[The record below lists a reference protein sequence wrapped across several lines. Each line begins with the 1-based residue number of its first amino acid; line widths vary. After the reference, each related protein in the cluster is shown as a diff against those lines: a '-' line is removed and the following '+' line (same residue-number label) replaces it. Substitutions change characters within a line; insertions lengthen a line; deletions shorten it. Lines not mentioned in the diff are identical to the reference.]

1 MPLRTV
7 EAAPRA
13 SLLIES
19 MRDIGYS
26 LETAVADVIDN
37 AITAEARNIDLLTMT
52 DESSGAIGVL
62 DDGKGMTGVE
72 LLEAMRIGCRS
83 PLDDRPSK
91 DLGRFGLGLKTASF
105 SQCRRLTVVT
115 RQKGVTS
122 AALWD
127 LDYVRET
134 DNWLV
139 RIPEDPMSIL
149 WADRIGSKGTL
160 ILWEDLDRLLER
172 PGQRSDQQHFVRR
185 VDQACSHLEL
195 VFHRFLSGEHG
206 LSRVKIAVNGRSL
219 DAYDP
224 FATKHPATM
233 IGPKERFKLE
243 GEHIVVQAFTLPHH
257 QHVTR
262 SEWERQGGPGGYL
275 KNQGFYVYREKRLIL
290 HGTWFGLA
298 RQTELT
304 KLARVRVDIPN
315 SLDSKWKIDV
325 RKASAQ
331 LPQQVKRRL
340 ASIIDP
346 IVARSKRVFRK
357 RGTRLVEEARLPLW
371 YRILGKD
378 QIQYRINLE
387 HPVLAHF
394 ANRIPPDMRGEL
406 EKILELAGAAI
417 PVDTLFADFGADP
430 AKMGSDS
437 PTDEVLGHAATTTF
451 DQLVEAGIGWNEVLQ
466 MMESADPFRANW
478 SRTTKLLGARRMKG
492 R

>member
-1 MPLRTV
+1 
-7 EAAPRA
+7 
-13 SLLIES
+13 

-62 DDGKGMTGVE
+62 DDGKGMTE
-72 LLEAMRIGCRS
+72 SQLLEAMRIGCRS
-83 PLDDRPSK
+83 PLDDRPSN

-115 RQKGVTS
+115 RRKGITS

-127 LDYVRET
+127 LDYVAET
-134 DNWLV
+134 DRWLV
-139 RIPEDPMSIL
+139 RIPEDPMSIR
-149 WADRIGSKGTL
+149 WADRLGSKGTL

-172 PGQRSDQQHFVRR
+172 PGQQSDQQHFVRR

-206 LSRVKIAVNGRSL
+206 LARVKIAVNGRSL
-219 DAYDP
+219 DPYDP

-233 IGPKERFKLE
+233 IGPKDRFKLE

-257 QHVTR
+257 QHVKK
-262 SEWERQGGPGGYL
+262 SEWERQAGPGGYL

-340 ASIIDP
+340 ASIIEP

-357 RGTRLVEEARLPLW
+357 RGTRLVEESRLPLW
-371 YRILGKD
+371 HRIQGKD
-378 QIQYRINLE
+378 QIQYRINLD
-387 HPVLAHF
+387 HPVLAQF
-394 ANRIPPDMRGEL
+394 SNLIPSEMRDDF
-406 EKILELAGAAI
+406 EKILELAGSAI

-430 AKMGSDS
+430 AKMGYDS
-437 PTDEVLGHAATTTF
+437 PSDEVLSHAAVTTF
-451 DQLVEAGIGWNEVLQ
+451 DQLVGVDIPKQEVLQ
-466 MMESADPFRANW
+466 MMESAEPFASNW
-478 SRTTKLLGARRMKG
+478 SRTLKLLGVRRTQG
-492 R
+492 A